1 MARQLRAE
9 RTRAA
14 IVGAAADLFDRQ
26 GYESTSLS
34 EIVAHAGVTK
44 GALYF
49 HFAAKEDLAHAI
61 MEMQSRTFRRL
72 AKDLDGRGYS
82 SLEALMRLTFGMARV
97 YEEGPVLRAGMRL
110 ATAGVPVR
118 PPLPHPFTE
127 WREIATSRLL
137 NAVQQSDVHADI
149 DVDSIAHT
157 LVSSVVGTC
166 VVGGTLEPSGRQ
178 PRRLAEMWHIR
189 IRGMVPVPRRARYL
203 TLAARLEQETATASV
218 R

>member
-1 MARQLRAE
+1 
-9 RTRAA
+9 
-14 IVGAAADLFDRQ
+14 
-26 GYESTSLS
+26 
-34 EIVAHAGVTK
+34 
-44 GALYF
+44 
-49 HFAAKEDLAHAI
+49 AKEDLAHAI

-82 SLEALMRLTFGMARV
+82 SLETLMRLTFGMARV

-127 WREIATSRLL
+127 WRDIATARLL
-137 NAVQQSDVHADI
+137 NAVQQADVHPDI

-166 VVGGTLEPSGRQ
+166 VVGGTLEPAGCQ

-203 TLAARLEQETATASV
+203 TLAARLQQETTTASV

>member
-9 RTRAA
+9 QTRAT
-14 IVGAAADLFDRQ
+14 IVSVAADLFDRH

-34 EIVAHAGVTK
+34 EIVAHAEVTK

-72 AKDLDGRGYS
+72 ASDLDGRDYS

-97 YEEGPVLRAGMRL
+97 YKEGPVLRAGMRL
-110 ATAGVPVR
+110 AIAGISVR

-137 NAVQQSDVHADI
+137 NAVQQADVHPDI
-149 DVDSIAHT
+149 DVDSVAHI

-166 VVGGTLEPSGRQ
+166 VVGGTLEPAVRQ
-178 PRRLAEMWHIR
+178 PRRLAEMWYIR
-189 IRGMVPVPRRARYL
+189 IRGMVPVTRRPRYL
-203 TLAARLEQETATASV
+203 TLASRLARQTVTA
-218 R
+218 

>member
-9 RTRAA
+9 QTRAT
-14 IVGAAADLFDRQ
+14 ILGAAADLFDRH

-49 HFAAKEDLAHAI
+49 HFAAKEDLAQAI
-61 MEMQSRTFRRL
+61 MEMQFRTFRRL
-72 AKDLDGRGYS
+72 VKDLDGRGYS
-82 SLEALMRLTFGMARV
+82 SLEALMRLTFDMARV
-97 YEEGPVLRAGMRL
+97 YEEGPVLRAGTRL

-127 WREIATSRLL
+127 WRETATSLLL
-137 NAVQQSDVHADI
+137 NAVRQSDIHPDI
-149 DVDSIAHT
+149 DVDSVAHT

-166 VVGGTLEPSGRQ
+166 VVGGTIEPAGRQ
-178 PRRLAEMWHIR
+178 PRRLAEMWYIR

-203 TLAARLEQETATASV
+203 TLAALLERETVTV
-218 R
+218 

>member
-9 RTRAA
+9 QTRAT
-14 IVGAAADLFDRQ
+14 IVGAAADLFDRH

-34 EIVAHAGVTK
+34 EIVAHARVTK

-61 MEMQSRTFRRL
+61 MEMQTWTFRRL
-72 AKDLDGRGYS
+72 AEDLDRRDYS

-97 YEEGPVLRAGMRL
+97 YKEGPVLRAGMRL
-110 ATAGVPVR
+110 ATAGVPMR
-118 PPLPHPFTE
+118 PTLPHPFTE
-127 WREIATSRLL
+127 WREVASFRLL
-137 NAVQQSDVHADI
+137 NAVRQSDVHHDV
-149 DVDSIAHT
+149 DVDSVAHT

-166 VVGGTLEPSGRQ
+166 VVGAALEPVGHH
-178 PRRLAEMWHIR
+178 PRRLAEMWHLR

-203 TLAARLEQETATASV
+203 TLAARLERETRTGSYG
-218 R
+218 